1 LSVEKVWPKL
11 SFFDSVNLLK
21 VKEFELGLF
30 YFHFHFHF
38 TDKAQLLS
46 DNMMFNIPFFLAAAA
61 ASFGFAVAQD
71 FQEISDVPQTAV
83 TLAIGLS
90 CTGGENY
97 PNLMF
102 TIEPADSVT
111 VSTSPPDLVTVI
123 EKSNAL
129 YFEFNSPVASKATSG
144 GIKIGMPADQL
155 QSLIGSAA
163 SQVQIFDGFT
173 SILSLDFSGASTLT
187 ANLSSNAAPFSLKL
201 SGASTLKVKSGSNIL
216 RGDISGASM
225 AIIEAP
231 SFEVPTV
238 TGAST
243 LLVDGSVVGAT
254 VSGASTMTVSGAIT
268 GSVNN
273 SGASTINGGTCSDQ
287 TNNSGASVCND
298 GEQDVTVTIAE
309 QPTTLSGNQIC
320 WGSGGWGSGGWGS
333 GSSSMR
339 SYRTGASAAAVA
351 AAFLAM

>member
-1 LSVEKVWPKL
+1 
-11 SFFDSVNLLK
+11 
-21 VKEFELGLF
+21 
-30 YFHFHFHF
+30 
-38 TDKAQLLS
+38 
-46 DNMMFNIPFFLAAAA
+46 
-61 ASFGFAVAQD
+61 
-71 FQEISDVPQTAV
+71 
-83 TLAIGLS
+83 
-90 CTGGENY
+90 
-97 PNLMF
+97 
-102 TIEPADSVT
+102 
-111 VSTSPPDLVTVI
+111 
-123 EKSNAL
+123 
-129 YFEFNSPVASKATSG
+129 
-144 GIKIGMPADQL
+144 
-155 QSLIGSAA
+155 
-163 SQVQIFDGFT
+163 
-173 SILSLDFSGASTLT
+173 
-187 ANLSSNAAPFSLKL
+187 L

-216 RGDISGASM
+216 RGDINGASM

-231 SFEVPTV
+231 SFEGPTV